1 MALPVVAIVGRP
13 NVGKSSLLNRLAG
26 QLISIVEPTAGVTR
40 DRVTAIVEHDGV
52 WFELMDTGGYGV
64 EDTEDLTDHIA
75 RQIDLALQSADLIL
89 FVVDVREGRMPL
101 DVRVAELLRHVERP
115 VWLVVNK
122 VDVDK
127 LAPQAA
133 EFYSLGLDEPMLVSA
148 RHGRGH
154 RELLDIIAR
163 HFAARADPSAPTP
176 AEPVMKLA
184 VVGRRNVGK
193 STFINVLA
201 GQERMIVSEV
211 PGTTRDAVDVRFE
224 KDGRTFVAIDTAGV
238 RKRRKIADDIE
249 YYSFARVTRSIR
261 RADVVLLL
269 LDATATV
276 GQVDKRLAG
285 FLAESFKPCILVVNK
300 WDLAKG
306 RADTSAYGKYLS
318 KTLPHLDYA
327 PVAFVTAKDGRN
339 VQSTI
344 DLAIS
349 LYKQACSRV
358 STAQLNAA
366 LQQALGARAP
376 AAKRGRGL
384 PRIYYATQAAVRPPT
399 IVLFV
404 NQAHLVGAGYRRF
417 LLNRFR
423 EFLPFAEI
431 PIRLLF
437 RSSGR
442 APARAAGSEQG
453 KREPAS

>member
-40 DRVTAIVEHDGV
+40 DRVTAIVEHEGV

-75 RQIDLALQSADLIL
+75 RQIDLAIQSADLIL

-101 DVRVAELLRHVERP
+101 DVRVAEMLRRVERP
-115 VWLVVNK
+115 VLLVVNK

-127 LAPQAA
+127 LSSQAA
-133 EFYSLGLDEPMLVSA
+133 EFYSLGFDEPMLVSA

-154 RELLDIIAR
+154 AELLDSIAR
-163 HFAARADPSAPTP
+163 HFAARAEAGP

-201 GQERMIVSEV
+201 GQERMIVSQV

-249 YYSFARVTRSIR
+249 YYSFARVTRSVR

-306 RADTSAYGKYLS
+306 RADTSAYGEYLS
-318 KTLPHLDYA
+318 KTLRHLSYA

-349 LYKQACSRV
+349 LYKQACMRV

-366 LQQALGARAP
+366 LQQALGERAP

-384 PRIYYATQAAVRPPT
+384 PKIYYATQAAVRPPT

-404 NQAHLVGAGYRRF
+404 NQARLVGAGYRRF

-442 APARAAGSEQG
+442 AAARAAGPERG